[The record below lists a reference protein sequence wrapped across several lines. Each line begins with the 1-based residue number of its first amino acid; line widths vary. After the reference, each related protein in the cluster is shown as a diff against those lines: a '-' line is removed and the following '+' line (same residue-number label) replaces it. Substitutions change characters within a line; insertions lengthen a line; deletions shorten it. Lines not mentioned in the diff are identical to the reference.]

1 VSYESIRY
9 ETAEGV
15 GWLTLARP
23 EVLNAYTTAMCT
35 EIVDA
40 LARFQADD
48 GTRVLVFT
56 GEGRA
61 FCAGGD
67 VRHAEEAEEA
77 QRRQLGHGM
86 VMREGMHR
94 VVRALHGLEKPTVAM
109 VNGVAVAGGLALAL
123 LCDLRVAG
131 ESARLGDTS
140 GRVGLLPDEGGAWLY
155 PRAMG
160 LEAALRMTML
170 GEVYPAQRAREL
182 GLVGEVVPD
191 DELLAHTTALAR
203 ALAARAPLATRVAKK
218 LMLRA
223 ATTTLDHAL
232 GDAELAV
239 DVVNDSADV
248 AEGVA
253 AFAQKRPPR
262 FEGR

>member
-1 VSYESIRY
+1 
-9 ETAEGV
+9 
-15 GWLTLARP
+15 
-23 EVLNAYTTAMCT
+23 
-35 EIVDA
+35 
-40 LARFQADD
+40 
-48 GTRVLVFT
+48 
-56 GEGRA
+56 
-61 FCAGGD
+61 
-67 VRHAEEAEEA
+67 
-77 QRRQLGHGM
+77 
-86 VMREGMHR
+86 